1 MAGKGGI
8 ELVATMYN
16 SIFVQASEA
25 RFATNKFRC
34 SYMAV
39 LLAIVVKNNLNAR
52 KEMIQYLDSSSFESV
67 LLTLQEFLK
76 LHQAVQDSE
85 GKCDEIVFLLEEL
98 VRSLAGFSK

>member
-1 MAGKGGI
+1 
-8 ELVATMYN
+8 
-16 SIFVQASEA
+16 
-25 RFATNKFRC
+25 
-34 SYMAV
+34 
-39 LLAIVVKNNLNAR
+39 
-52 KEMIQYLDSSSFESV
+52 MIQYLDSSSFESV